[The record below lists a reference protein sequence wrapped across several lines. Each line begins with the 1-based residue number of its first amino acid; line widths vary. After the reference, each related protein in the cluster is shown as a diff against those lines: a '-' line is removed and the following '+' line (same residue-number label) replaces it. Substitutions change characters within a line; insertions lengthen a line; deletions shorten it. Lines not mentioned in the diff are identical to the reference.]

1 MPTITLATAPQRG
14 PRRLRQK
21 LCLEWASKFRA
32 AQMTSTPFAATSRLA
47 RRHASAPASSRLL
60 PLLLALGC
68 VLASPWASAEKADRT
83 KEMVIEADKTGTWDL
98 QRQVTVWTG
107 NVTFS
112 QGTMIIRAD
121 RVEVRELPNGYRA
134 ASAIGAP
141 GKQASYRQ
149 KRDNVDEF
157 VEGQSDRIEFDGRAD
172 TIRFLGNGVMR
183 QLRGSLVANEVTGQ
197 QLVWNNTSE
206 QFSVEG
212 GNKTAANPTGR
223 VRAVLSPPP
232 DATTPPTAA
241 APGGP
246 SPAAGRAPSA
256 APTTPPAAPPLKP
269 SRSLTDPR

>member
-1 MPTITLATAPQRG
+1 MTPTLDAT
-14 PRRLRQK
+14 
-21 LCLEWASKFRA
+21 
-32 AQMTSTPFAATSRLA
+32 TSRLA
-47 RRHASAPASSRLL
+47 RRHPSAQVASRLR
-60 PLLLALGC
+60 PLLLAFACL
-68 VLASPWASAEKADRT
+68 LASPWAWAEKADRT

-107 NVTFS
+107 NVTFT

-121 RVEVRELPNGYRA
+121 RVEVRELPNGFRA
-134 ASAIGAP
+134 ASAIGTP

-172 TIRFLGNGVMR
+172 TIRFLGMR

-232 DATTPPTAA
+232 DAATPPAA
-241 APGGP
+241 TLPGAT
-246 SPAAGRAPSA
+246 SPAAGRPPSA
-256 APTTPPAAPPLKP
+256 APTTTPPATPPATPLKP
-269 SRSLTDPR
+269 SRNLADPR

>member
-1 MPTITLATAPQRG
+1 MTPTPD
-14 PRRLRQK
+14 
-21 LCLEWASKFRA
+21 
-32 AQMTSTPFAATSRLA
+32 AATSRLSS
-47 RRHASAPASSRLL
+47 RYPSAPAASRLR
-60 PLLLALGC
+60 PLLLVLASL
-68 VLASPWASAEKADRT
+68 LASPWASAEKADRT

-134 ASAIGAP
+134 ASAIGTP

-232 DATTPPTAA
+232 DATTAPAA
-241 APGGP
+241 NVPAGQ
-246 SPAAGRAPSA
+246 SPAAARPSS
-256 APTTPPAAPPLKP
+256 PTTTPTPQASPLKP
-269 SRSLTDPR
+269 SRNLADPR